1 MIPFAQDMGTRETD
15 HFNPVYQTMVFG
27 HPIYLYILYGGKCG
41 TDGPLGSTNDLLDG
55 SADLLPLRRELSTK
69 KNKKKTQVLYELRN
83 DSIRRGCRSKRFV
96 NLSHKNNRLEKGHR
110 RHFLSTWWGAMGKP
124 LKEKKENKQR
134 EKSALFEEW
143 RFQKRKKKKE
153 SRTFSWQM
161 RRLIGSLVDRHS
173 NHSAKVNYLTP
184 QRLRCIRLC
193 DLSLSPRQQ
202 QRLLGMRRA
211 VKPEWRTT
219 STSK

>member
-1 MIPFAQDMGTRETD
+1 MIPFAQDMGTGETD

-69 KNKKKTQVLYELRN
+69 KNKKKVQVLYELRN

-110 RHFLSTWWGAMGKP
+110 RHFFVNLMGRHGKTA
-124 LKEKKENKQR
+124 KREEGKQTER
-134 EKSALFEEW
+134 EK
-143 RFQKRKKKKE
+143 
-153 SRTFSWQM
+153 
-161 RRLIGSLVDRHS
+161 
-173 NHSAKVNYLTP
+173 
-184 QRLRCIRLC
+184 
-193 DLSLSPRQQ
+193 
-202 QRLLGMRRA
+202 RA
-211 VKPEWRTT
+211 I
-219 STSK
+219 

>member
-1 MIPFAQDMGTRETD
+1 MNSATI
-15 HFNPVYQTMVFG
+15 
-27 HPIYLYILYGGKCG
+27 
-41 TDGPLGSTNDLLDG
+41 PLGEAVVQNG
-55 SADLLPLRRELSTK
+55 SSIFLTK
-69 KNKKKTQVLYELRN
+69 TIGWKKGIDV
-83 DSIRRGCRSKRFV
+83 I
-96 NLSHKNNRLEKGHR
+96 
-110 RHFLSTWWGAMGKP
+110 FLSTWWGAMGKP